1 MQRLKMKDITLL
13 TCRAYFK
20 PNKITPYIANI
31 LREEQ
36 LLKAA
41 LEKQGFSVEITY
53 WDNPAYNW
61 SATRAVLFRTIWD
74 YFERFDEFW
83 MWLEEINT
91 QTKLIN
97 SYDLIKWNIDKHY
110 LKDLSSWGIEIVPTY
125 FADQGSENKLHEIA
139 QTNQW
144 KDLVIKPAISA
155 SAFKTYKILENDIEN
170 NEELFNSLLSER
182 DMLIQPFFKTIGELG
197 EASLM
202 VFDGKF
208 THAILKKAKLGDFRV
223 QDDFGGTVHDYMP
236 TKEEIN
242 FAEKV
247 FASCKT
253 KPIYGRVD
261 IVWDSNK
268 NFYLSELE
276 IIEPELWIRN
286 YPKSAERI
294 AEAVKKI
301 L

>member
-1 MQRLKMKDITLL
+1 MKDITLL

-31 LREEQ
+31 LKEEQ
-36 LLKAA
+36 LLKIA
-41 LEKQGFSVEITY
+41 LEKQGFSVEITH
-53 WDNPAYNW
+53 WDNPTYNW
-61 SATRAVLFRTIWD
+61 SATRAVIFRTIWD
-74 YFERFDEFW
+74 YFERFDEFCI
-83 MWLEEINT
+83 WLEEINT

-125 FADQGSENKLHEIA
+125 FADRGSENKLLEIA

-170 NEELFNSLLSER
+170 NEELFSALLSER

-208 THAILKKAKLGDFRV
+208 THAILKKAKPGDFRV

-236 TKEEIN
+236 
-242 FAEKV
+242 
-247 FASCKT
+247 
-253 KPIYGRVD
+253 
-261 IVWDSNK
+261 
-268 NFYLSELE
+268 
-276 IIEPELWIRN
+276 
-286 YPKSAERI
+286 
-294 AEAVKKI
+294 
-301 L
+301 

>member
-13 TCRAYFK
+13 TCKAYFK

-31 LREEQ
+31 LKEEQ

-41 LEKQGFSVEITY
+41 LEKQGLSVAITY
-53 WDNPAYNW
+53 WNNPSYDW
-61 SATRAVLFRTIWD
+61 SATKAVIFRTIWD

-83 MWLEEINT
+83 KWLQDLNT

-97 SYDLIKWNIDKHY
+97 SFDLIKWNIDKHY
-110 LKDLSSWGIEIVPTY
+110 LKDLSELGIETVPT
-125 FADQGSENKLHEIA
+125 FFVDRGSNVKLQEISRIKG
-139 QTNQW
+139 W

-155 SAFKTYKILENDIEN
+155 SAFKTYKILKTDIEN
-170 NEELFNSLLSER
+170 NEELFINLVQER
-182 DMLIQPFFKTIGELG
+182 DMLVQPFIETISELG

-208 THAILKKAKLGDFRV
+208 THAILKKAKPGDFRV
-223 QDDFGGTVHDYMP
+223 QDDFGGTVHDYVP
-236 TKEEIN
+236 TQKEIN

-247 FASCKT
+247 FEACEQ
-253 KPIYGRVD
+253 KPTYGRVD
-261 IVWDSNK
+261 IVWDNSK
-268 NFYLSELE
+268 NFFLSELE

-286 YPKSAERI
+286 YPKSAERM
-294 AEAVKKI
+294 AQAVKKI